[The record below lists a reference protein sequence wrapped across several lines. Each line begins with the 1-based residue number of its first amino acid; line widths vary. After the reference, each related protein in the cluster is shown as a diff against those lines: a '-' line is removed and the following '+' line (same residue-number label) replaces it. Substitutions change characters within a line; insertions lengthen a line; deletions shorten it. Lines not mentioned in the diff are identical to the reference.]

1 MSQIVAE
8 NNKCESGLVVVKK
21 VNHRFKELKKKDKLS
36 KKGEQ
41 YSGRNNMEISGIQII
56 FLMMI

>member
-21 VNHRFKELKKKDKLS
+21 VNHRFKELKKKKRNYP
-36 KKGEQ
+36 KKGSSIVTETTWKYQ
-41 YSGRNNMEISGIQII
+41 VYKQHS
-56 FLMMI
+56 